1 MDCNGNIYNI
11 GMGCCEPVLG
21 PIENYYTKPT
31 IDRMLDEITS
41 AITSGCCITPEEV
54 DEKIDEAIS
63 GISVSGVTEEELNE
77 AIASAKTEIEGEIP
91 SLDGYATEQWV
102 EDKHYITGVDLS
114 DYALKSEIPVV
125 PTSNTA
131 FTNDAGYLTEHQSL
145 SGYATEAFVSAFTYD
160 KATIDEKV
168 AGGGSFDPSQYYN
181 KTATDELLAEKLDVT
196 AYTPVD
202 LSNYYTTGETVNL
215 VESAVTRVEDEIPTV
230 PTSNTAFTNDA
241 GYLTEHQSLSGY
253 ATEQWVEDKHYITGV
268 DLSNYAT
275 KAEIPVVPTDIS
287 AFNNDVGYITGVDL
301 SNYATKD
308 NLTAATDDMATKTW
322 VGQQGY
328 LTEHQSLTAYSTTE
342 QVNSAITQAV
352 SGKQDTLISGTNIKT
367 INNESL
373 LGSGNI
379 TIQGGGA
386 TYTAGTGIDITNDV
400 ISTTLPITTGTGLY
414 SVVVATTDNQ
424 YKPTASGSY
433 SYAEGKSTS
442 ATGNTAHAEGN
453 TTKAYGAYSHAEG
466 YNSTASNDAAHAE
479 GEYTSATG
487 NSSHAEG
494 YNTKAYGAYSH
505 AEGNNAIAS
514 GHSSHAEGNQ
524 TKANGKFSHAEGT
537 YTTAI
542 GDDSHAEGSNTTA
555 VTLHSHAEGAYTK
568 ANQMYAHAEGRFTVA
583 NGYYSHAEGNYT
595 VTYNDSEHASGEYN
609 VSNTGSTDA
618 DKTLFSV
625 GNGTQSSRHNAFE
638 VRKNGDV
645 YVTSGGTDVKLQDH
659 LGGGGTA
666 YSAGTGI
673 DITDNVISST
683 LPLSAGTGSKSII
696 EGYHVNIASGAA
708 SHAEGLYTEA
718 KNIAEHASGMY
729 NVSHTGNTTAAS
741 TLFSVGNGDE
751 NTRRNAFEI
760 RQNGDIYI
768 RKNNTDVRLQD
779 ITPGIWCGTMAEYQQ
794 ISGSTDNNTIYLIH
808 S

>member
-202 LSNYYTTGETVNL
+202 LSNYYTTGETVSL
-215 VESAVTRVEDEIPTV
+215 VESAVTRVEGEIPTV

-275 KAEIPVVPTDIS
+275 TGDVNNVSTALTSHASNTTIHVTPEQVSNWNAKSDFSGSYNDLTDKPTIPTVPTDIS

-352 SGKQDTLISGTNIKT
+352 SGKQDTLISGTSIKT

-379 TIQGGGA
+379 TIQGGS
-386 TYTAGTGIDITNDV
+386 TYTAGTGIDITSDV
-400 ISTTLPITTGTGLY
+400 ISTTLPITTGSGQY
-414 SVVVATTDNQ
+414 SVVVATSDNQ
-424 YKPTASGSY
+424 YKPTATGQY
-433 SYAEGKSTS
+433 SYAEGMFST
-442 ATGNTAHAEGN
+442 ATG
-453 TTKAYGAYSHAEG
+453 Y
-466 YNSTASNDAAHAE
+466 
-479 GEYTSATG
+479 
-487 NSSHAEG
+487 SSHAEG
-494 YNTKAYGAYSH
+494 YNTKAYGVRSHAEGDATTAKGDISHAEGNSTFATGKTSHAEGKNTKAYGESSHAEGESTTASSQYSH
-505 AEGNNAIAS
+505 AEGDYTLAS
-514 GHSSHAEGNQ
+514 GTSSHAEGMFA
-524 TKANGKFSHAEGT
+524 TAKGYASHAEG
-537 YTTAI
+537 Y
-542 GDDSHAEGSNTTA
+542 NT
-555 VTLHSHAEGAYTK
+555 ETK
-568 ANQMYAHAEGRFTVA
+568 NKG
-583 NGYYSHAEGNYT
+583 
-595 VTYNDSEHASGEYN
+595 EHASGQYN
-609 VSNTGSTDA
+609 TSSFASYTFGDSGN
-618 DKTLFSV
+618 TLFSV
-625 GNGTQSSRHNAFE
+625 GNGTANDARH
-638 VRKNGDV
+638 
-645 YVTSGGTDVKLQDH
+645 
-659 LGGGGTA
+659 
-666 YSAGTGI
+666 
-673 DITDNVISST
+673 
-683 LPLSAGTGSKSII
+683 
-696 EGYHVNIASGAA
+696 
-708 SHAEGLYTEA
+708 
-718 KNIAEHASGMY
+718 
-729 NVSHTGNTTAAS
+729 
-741 TLFSVGNGDE
+741 
-751 NTRRNAFEI
+751 NAFEI
-760 RQNGDIYI
+760 RQNGDVYLNDGS
-768 RKNNTDVRLQD
+768 KLQD
-779 ITPGIWCGTMAEYQQ
+779 NLVTSSEKTTWNNKANIWCGTMAEYQQ

>member
-1 MDCNGNIYNI
+1 MCNCQGKTYNI
-11 GMGCCEPVLG
+11 AMCCEPQVVLG
-21 PIENYYTKPT
+21 PVENYYTKPT
-31 IDRMLDEITS
+31 IDRKLEEITS

-54 DEKIDEAIS
+54 DEKIEEAIS
-63 GISVSGVTEEELNE
+63 GITVSGVTEEQMNE
-77 AIASAKTEIEGEIP
+77 AIESAKTEIEAEIP
-91 SLDGYATEQWV
+91 SLDGYATQQWV
-102 EDKHYITGVDLS
+102 EDQHYITGVDLS
-114 DYALKSEIPVV
+114 NYALKSEIPTV

-145 SGYATEAFVSAFTYD
+145 SGYATTAFVSAFTYD

-181 KTATDELLAEKLDVT
+181 KTATDALLDEKLDVT
-196 AYTPVD
+196 AYTPTD
-202 LSNYYTTGETVNL
+202 LSNYYTKTEVDNEIISAITD
-215 VESAVTRVEDEIPTV
+215 VEAEIPTV

-275 KAEIPVVPTDIS
+275 KAEIPVVPTS
-287 AFNNDVGYITGVDL
+287 NTAFTNDAGYITGVDL

-322 VGQQGY
+322 VNNQGY
-328 LTEHQSLTAYSTTE
+328 LTEHQSLTAYSTTQE
-342 QVNSAITQAV
+342 VNTMINQSV
-352 SGKQDTLISGTNIKT
+352 SGKQDTLSAGTNIT
-367 INNESL
+367 IVDNVISAT
-373 LGSGNI
+373 G
-379 TIQGGGA
+379 GGGA
-386 TYTAGTGIDITNDV
+386 TYTAGTGIDISGDI
-400 ISTTLPITTGTGLY
+400 ISTTLPITTGSGQY
-414 SVVVATTDNQ
+414 SVVITTSDNQ

-494 YNTKAYGAYSH
+494 YNTKAYGVYAH

-514 GHSSHAEGNQ
+514 GQSSHAEGNQ
-524 TKANGKFSHAEGT
+524 AKANGKFSHAEGT

-542 GDDSHAEGSNTTA
+542 GDDSHSEGSNTTA
-555 VTLHSHAEGAYTK
+555 ATQHSHAEGAYTK

-645 YVTSGGTDVKLQDH
+645 YVTSGGTDVKLQDY
-659 LGGGGTA
+659 LGGTT
-666 YSAGTGI
+666 YTAGTGI
-673 DITDNVISST
+673 DITNNVISSVI
-683 LPLSAGTGSKSII
+683 K
-696 EGYHVNIASGAA
+696 
-708 SHAEGLYTEA
+708 
-718 KNIAEHASGMY
+718 
-729 NVSHTGNTTAAS
+729 
-741 TLFSVGNGDE
+741 F
-751 NTRRNAFEI
+751 
-760 RQNGDIYI
+760 
-768 RKNNTDVRLQD
+768 
-779 ITPGIWCGTMAEYQQ
+779 WCGTMSEYEQ
-794 ISGSTDNNTIYLIH
+794 ISQPDNNTIYLIH